1 MSPAG
6 IGIGAV
12 VYNYDGDVYASDE
25 GRMLAE
31 MGKPKFKLGNVLENT
46 YEEIFLSDALLDPLE
61 DSYADSVPMCHDC
74 AFQPFCGSDP
84 VFHYATQGDTV
95 GHKPTSEF
103 CMRNMAIF
111 KRLISMMRDPEIK
124 RIFMGWVS
132 H

>member
-1 MSPAG
+1 
-6 IGIGAV
+6 
-12 VYNYDGDVYASDE
+12 
-25 GRMLAE
+25 